1 MNTIRVQSF
10 PQLSR
15 FASVGLLAICSM
27 LPAQQAQHYKQT
39 KTDAAGARVDST
51 SSSGSTT
58 RAAASTSPKRR
69 HAIDAD
75 EAYKNNCMRC
85 HTELPQYSPRMS
97 KTILMHMRV
106 DGNIP
111 GDEADAILEYLR
123 GQTDVCS
130 AGTDFYIP
138 QGGPRGNDL

>member
-1 MNTIRVQSF
+1 MRPFV
-10 PQLSR
+10 LSLALIAGSHVVLLLQVVA
-15 FASVGLLAICSM
+15 AS
-27 LPAQQAQHYKQT
+27 
-39 KTDAAGARVDST
+39 KTDAADARVDST
-51 SSSGSTT
+51 SSSGSKT

-75 EAYKNNCMRC
+75 KAYKNNCMRC

-111 GDEADAILEYLR
+111 SDEADAILEYLR
-123 GQTDVCS
+123 G
-130 AGTDFYIP
+130 A
-138 QGGPRGNDL
+138 N